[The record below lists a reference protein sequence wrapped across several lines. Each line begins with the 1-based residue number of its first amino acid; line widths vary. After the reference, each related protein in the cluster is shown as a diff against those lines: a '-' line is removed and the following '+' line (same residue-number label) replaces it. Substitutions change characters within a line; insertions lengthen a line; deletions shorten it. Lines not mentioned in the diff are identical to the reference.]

1 MDSRTIALIK
11 ESFTP
16 IAGRTLELADRFF
29 NNLFTRQTSV
39 RGFFPADVTE
49 QKRQLPSVIQ
59 SILNNGDKLEN
70 LEPKL
75 REVGREYA
83 QQGVLPTHYGAVA
96 RTFVDTVREMSGIG
110 WQARYTRAWTSLF
123 DALTKAIVQASV
135 VKPERVAPAPRPV
148 RPATP
153 TTARPAA
160 TKKPATT
167 RKPPAKKKAAST
179 AKPRTAKRPAAAK
192 SKRAA

>member
-1 MDSRTIALIK
+1 MAPRQVRSVPFQGVNHVDSRTIALVK

-39 RGFFPADVTE
+39 RGFFPADVTQ
-49 QKRQLPSVIQ
+49 QKQQLPSVIQ
-59 SILNNGDKLEN
+59 TILENGDKLEN
-70 LEPKL
+70 LEPQL
-75 REVGREYA
+75 REVGREYV

-123 DALTKAIVQASV
+123 DSLTKAIVMASV
-135 VKPERVAPAPRPV
+135 VKPERVAAPRPI
-148 RPATP
+148 RTATPATP
-153 TTARPAA
+153 RPAA
-160 TKKPATT
+160 TRKPAT
-167 RKPPAKKKAAST
+167 
-179 AKPRTAKRPAAAK
+179 
-192 SKRAA
+192 